1 MSILQESLQIIL
13 RMYNQL
19 MRHALC
25 IIVLLISSNIA
36 SSNSYF
42 QDAVSNFQNN
52 NFEKS
57 IQFLEK
63 DIVFNPKS
71 SDSYILLGK
80 SYNEL
85 SDLEKSYKYFNI
97 AFTLNHENIE
107 LNYLLGKKS
116 YELGFIE
123 KYGEYISNLEIL
135 CSGNC
140 EEINNLKDL
149 ASE

>member
-1 MSILQESLQIIL
+1 MGYTGSEDLIKFANNVEFVQITSAGLKESHVHDVDITRESQIIL

-25 IIVLLISSNIA
+25 IIALFISSNIA
-36 SSNSYF
+36 SSNSYY

-71 SDSYILLGK
+71 P
-80 SYNEL
+80 
-85 SDLEKSYKYFNI
+85 DLIHS
-97 AFTLNHENIE
+97 
-107 LNYLLGKKS
+107 
-116 YELGFIE
+116 
-123 KYGEYISNLEIL
+123 
-135 CSGNC
+135 SG
-140 EEINNLKDL
+140 
-149 ASE
+149 